1 MKSWQDKRKAPK
13 SVSNGMTGTI
23 LITLLITLLF
33 AALIYGMYVL
43 NIISFFDVS
52 DFFSGKENNSSLIEN
67 SDDLYDSLNDVG
79 PSDEYKFLYEVTP
92 DELTAILS
100 SFVDTTSYSISAEVV
115 NYSGSTNMLTRIQAE
130 RDGNVFD
137 IRKYIGAELTESIKS
152 DGAIVTVI
160 DEIRGRSA
168 KHTYSESFSF
178 ESMCAMPSLVDLTS
192 ICAEVLNE
200 ENDKVID
207 YDICLVSSGDK
218 SFYKAV
224 FTYPDIMQR
233 EEYYVSPD
241 TQMIVNAYSYLNDSL
256 YYRYSL
262 LNYNVIGE

>member
-1 MKSWQDKRKAPK
+1 MKSLKDKRKAPK

-67 SDDLYDSLNDVG
+67 SDDLYDSLNIVA

-92 DELTAILS
+92 DELTVILS
-100 SFVDTTSYSISAEVV
+100 SFEDKTHYSISAEIV
-115 NYSGSTNMLTRIQAE
+115 NYSSSKSMLTRIQAE
-130 RDGNVFD
+130 RDGDVFD
-137 IRKYIGAELTESIKS
+137 IIKYVGSELTESIQS
-152 DGAIVTVI
+152 DGAVVTVT
-160 DEIRGRSA
+160 DETRGRSA
-168 KHTYSESFSF
+168 KHKFIESFGF
-178 ESMCAMPSLVDLTS
+178 EPMCAIPSLSDLTA
-192 ICAEVLNE
+192 ICDKVFSE
-200 ENDKVID
+200 ESDDVID
-207 YDICLVSSGDK
+207 YDISLVSSGDQ

-262 LNYNVIGE
+262 LDYNVIGD